1 MYKVEVRRRAQ
12 RALDKLPKSDFQAVI
27 EAIKGLAQT
36 PRPRGIEKVKS
47 TGLWRI
53 RQGDYRIIYAIDDNE
68 RLALDMLGITVYLDG
83 QNVEVTGVIEPEK
96 QALRCTSNQNNV
108 SNVTPIP
115 FSFKVAVSVVK

>member
-1 MYKVEVRRRAQ
+1 MYRIDVRRRAQ

-27 EAIKGLAQT
+27 EAISGLAQT

-68 RLALDMLGITVYLDG
+68 RLITVVRVGHRREIYR
-83 QNVEVTGVIEPEK
+83 
-96 QALRCTSNQNNV
+96 AL
-108 SNVTPIP
+108 
-115 FSFKVAVSVVK
+115 